1 MFIQNTHT
9 INYKLIFARG
19 SYIITVIMLKI
30 RKFKLPAAA
39 IVAIS
44 FFIII
49 WVGAALLSLPFATKS
64 GHVNFLTSLFTAT
77 SATCVTG
84 LTVSDTANYWSYYG
98 QAVILILIQIGGLG
112 FITIM
117 SLFLLYVKKRTSLS
131 QRKLVMQSAGS
142 VDLASI
148 KGLVKI
154 ILLGTLIIE
163 FVGAFVLCFAFVPVY
178 GWGEGIWQA
187 VFTSVSAFCNA
198 GFTLT
203 DKNGTYS
210 LVQFMNYPHVIITVS
225 LLIII
230 GGIGFFVWGDVVRH
244 GIHIKKYSFHSKVV
258 LSTTGVLIILG
269 WALFMAFEWN
279 NPATIGSYG
288 AGAKILNAFFM
299 SVTPRTAGFA
309 AVDYSQM
316 TGAGN
321 ILTTIYMLIGGSP
334 GSTAGGIKTTTLAVF
349 VLSMWATS
357 RRYDEIHLYKRR
369 FEADA
374 SHQAGAIFC
383 LYILVA
389 AASTM
394 IISAVEGAGSAE
406 VGGVIFEVVSAV
418 GTVGLSHGITAG
430 LHAVSKVILILL
442 MFFGRVGGFTLVLI
456 FSGEKKPVAIS
467 RVADKIIIG

>member
-1 MFIQNTHT
+1 M
-9 INYKLIFARG
+9 
-19 SYIITVIMLKI
+19 
-30 RKFKLPAAA
+30 PAAA
-39 IVAIS
+39 LVAIS
-44 FFIII
+44 FFILI

-64 GHVNFLTSLFTAT
+64 GHINFLTSLFTAT
-77 SATCVTG
+77 SASCVTG
-84 LTVSDTANYWSYYG
+84 LTVSGTGNYWSYYG
-98 QAVILILIQIGGLG
+98 QAVILLLIQIGGLG

-117 SLFLLYVKKRTSLS
+117 SLFLLYVKKHTSLS

-154 ILLGTLIIE
+154 ILLGTLIFE
-163 FVGAFVLCFAFVPVY
+163 SAGAFILSFAFVPEY

-198 GFTLT
+198 GFTIT
-203 DKNGTYS
+203 DSKDGYS
-210 LVQFMNYPHVIITVS
+210 SLLQFMNYPHVILTVS

-244 GIHIKKYSFHSKVV
+244 GVHIKRYSFHSKVV
-258 LSTTGVLIILG
+258 LSTTGVLIVLG

-279 NPATIGSYG
+279 NPETIGNYG
-288 AGAKILNAFFM
+288 AGTKILNAFFM
-299 SVTPRTAGFA
+299 SVTPRTAGFN

-321 ILTTIYMLIGGSP
+321 ALTTVFMLIGGSP

-369 FEADA
+369 FEGDA
-374 SHQAGAIFC
+374 SHQASAIVC
-383 LYILVA
+383 LYVLLAVV
-389 AASTM
+389 STM
-394 IISAVEGAGSAE
+394 LICAIEGATNASL
-406 VGGVIFEVVSAV
+406 GGVMFEVVSAI
-418 GTVGLSHGITAG
+418 GTVGLSQGITAG

-442 MFFGRVGGFTLVLI
+442 MYFGRVGGFTLVLI
-456 FSGEKKPVAIS
+456 FSGDKKPVSIS

>member
-1 MFIQNTHT
+1 MQKAH
-9 INYKLIFARG
+9 
-19 SYIITVIMLKI
+19 
-30 RKFKLPAAA
+30 KFKLPAAA

-44 FFIII
+44 FFVLI

-64 GHVNFLTSLFTAT
+64 GHVDFLTSLFTAT
-77 SATCVTG
+77 SAACVTG
-84 LTVSDTANYWSYYG
+84 LAVSGTGSYWSYYG

-117 SLFLLYVKKRTSLS
+117 SLFMLYVKKHTSLS

-154 ILLGTLIIE
+154 ILLGTLIFE
-163 FVGAFVLCFAFVPVY
+163 FAGAFILCFAFVPVY

-198 GFTLT
+198 GFTVT
-203 DKNGTYS
+203 DKKAGYS
-210 LVQFMNYPHVIITVS
+210 SLLQFMNYPHVILTVS

-230 GGIGFFVWGDVVRH
+230 GGIGFFVWGDVVHH

-258 LSTTGVLIILG
+258 LSTTGVLIVLG

-279 NPATIGSYG
+279 NPETIGNYG
-288 AGAKILNAFFM
+288 AGTKVMSSLFM
-299 SVTPRTAGFA
+299 AITPRTAGFA
-309 AVDYSQM
+309 SVDYANM

-321 ILTTIYMLIGGSP
+321 ALTTALMMIGGSP
-334 GSTAGGIKTTTLAVF
+334 GSTAGGLKTTTLAVF

-357 RRYDEIHLYKRR
+357 RRYDEVHLYKRR
-369 FEADA
+369 FEGDA
-374 SHQAGAIFC
+374 SHQAGAIVC
-383 LYILVA
+383 LYILIA

-394 IISAVEGAGSAE
+394 IICAIEGADSASLGA
-406 VGGVIFEVVSAV
+406 VAFEVVSAV
-418 GTVGLSHGITAG
+418 GTVGLSQGLTAG

-442 MFFGRVGGFTLVLI
+442 MYFGRVGGLTLVLI

-467 RVADKIIIG
+467 RVADKIIVG

>member
-1 MFIQNTHT
+1 M
-9 INYKLIFARG
+9 IFARI
-19 SYIITVIMLKI
+19 SYIITVIMLKA

-44 FFIII
+44 FFILI
-49 WVGAALLSLPFATKS
+49 WVGTALLSLPFATRS
-64 GHVNFLTSLFTAT
+64 GHIDFLTSLFTAT
-77 SATCVTG
+77 SASCVTG
-84 LTVSDTANYWSYYG
+84 LAVSGTGSYWSYYG

-117 SLFLLYVKKRTSLS
+117 SLFMLYVKKHTSLS

-154 ILLGTLIIE
+154 ILLGTLIFE
-163 FVGAFVLCFAFVPVY
+163 FAGAFILSFAFVPVY

-198 GFTLT
+198 GFTIT
-203 DKNGTYS
+203 DTKEGYS
-210 LVQFMNYPHVIITVS
+210 SLLQFANYPHVILTVS

-244 GIHIKKYSFHSKVV
+244 GIHLKKYSFHSKVV

-279 NPATIGSYG
+279 NPATIGNFG
-288 AGAKILNAFFM
+288 AGTKVMSSLFM

-309 AVDYSQM
+309 AVDYANM
-316 TGAGN
+316 TGAGSA
-321 ILTTIYMLIGGSP
+321 LTTVFMLIGGSP

-369 FEADA
+369 FETDA
-374 SHQAGAIFC
+374 SHQAGAIVC
-383 LYILVA
+383 LYVLIAV
-389 AASTM
+389 ASTM
-394 IISAVEGAGSAE
+394 LICAIEGSGIGDGAPTLE
-406 VGGVIFEVVSAV
+406 QVIFEVVSSI
-418 GTVGLSHGITAG
+418 GTVGLSQGITAG

-442 MFFGRVGGFTLVLI
+442 MYFGRVGGFTLVLI

>member
-1 MFIQNTHT
+1 M
-9 INYKLIFARG
+9 IFAG
-19 SYIITVIMLKI
+19 ESYIITVIMQKA

-39 IVAIS
+39 LVAIS

-64 GHVNFLTSLFTAT
+64 GHVDFLTSLFTAT

-84 LTVSDTANYWSYYG
+84 LAVTDTATYWSYYG

-112 FITIM
+112 FITII
-117 SLFLLYVKKRTSLS
+117 SLFLLYVKKHTSLS

-154 ILLGTLIIE
+154 ILLGTLIFE
-163 FVGAFVLCFAFVPVY
+163 FAGAFILCFAFVPVY
-178 GWGEGIWQA
+178 GWGEGIWQS

-203 DKNGTYS
+203 DKKDGYS
-210 LVQFMNYPHVIITVS
+210 SLIQFMNYPHVILTVS

-230 GGIGFFVWGDVVRH
+230 GGIGFFVWGDIVHH
-244 GIHIKKYSFHSKVV
+244 GIHVKKYSFHSKVV

-279 NPATIGSYG
+279 NPQTIGNWG
-288 AGAKILNAFFM
+288 AGAKVLSSLFM
-299 SVTPRTAGFA
+299 SITPRTAGFA
-309 AVDYSQM
+309 AVDYSKM
-316 TGAGN
+316 SGAGST
-321 ILTTIYMLIGGSP
+321 LTTVFMLIGGSP

-374 SHQAGAIFC
+374 SHQAGAIVC
-383 LYILVA
+383 LYVLVA
-389 AASTM
+389 VASTM
-394 IISAVEGAGSAE
+394 LICAVESAGIGDGALTLE
-406 VGGVIFEVVSAV
+406 QVIFEVVSAV
-418 GTVGLSHGITAG
+418 GTVGLSQGITAG
-430 LHAVSKVILILL
+430 LHAFSKVVLILL
-442 MFFGRVGGFTLVLI
+442 MYFGRVGGFTLVLI
-456 FSGEKKPVAIS
+456 FSGEKKPVALS